1 MNQYILSFII
11 LFLTVFMSNK
21 HIDLKKD
28 SEWYQCI
35 RPKITPP
42 NWTFG
47 LVWSFLYILL
57 FFALAKVLKT
67 GNKFI
72 ISLFI
77 INLFLQVLWSYSFF
91 NIKRLDTAFLIIQFL
106 LLTATIIIMYSNNDV
121 RYLLYPYVGWLTY
134 AITINIL
141 AVKEQENC

>member
-1 MNQYILSFII
+1 MNSYIVSFILLFITI
-11 LFLTVFMSNK
+11 LMSNK

-42 NWTFG
+42 NWVFG
-47 LVWSFLYILL
+47 LVWSILYILL
-57 FFALAKVLKT
+57 FFALSKVLKT
-67 GNKFI
+67 GNQFI

-91 NIKRLDTAFLIIQFL
+91 NIKRLDSAFLIIQFL
-106 LLTATIIIMYSNNDV
+106 ILTTTIIIMYSNNDV
-121 RYLLYPYVGWLTY
+121 RYLLYPYLGWLTY

-141 AVKEQENC
+141 AVKQQDVC

>member
-1 MNQYILSFII
+1 MNYYIVSFIL
-11 LFLTVFMSNK
+11 LFLTVFLSNK

-42 NWTFG
+42 NW
-47 LVWSFLYILL
+47 
-57 FFALAKVLKT
+57 VLKT
-67 GNKFI
+67 GNQFI
-72 ISLFI
+72 ISLFV

-91 NIKRLDTAFLIIQFL
+91 NIKRLDFAFLIIQFL
-106 LLTATIIIMYSNNDV
+106 ILTTTIIIMYSSNEV
-121 RYLLYPYVGWLTY
+121 RYLLYPYLGWLTY

-141 AVKEQENC
+141 AVKQQEVC

>member
-1 MNQYILSFII
+1 MNYYIVSFI
-11 LFLTVFMSNK
+11 LLLLTVFLSNK

-42 NWTFG
+42 NWVFG
-47 LVWSFLYILL
+47 FVWSILYVLL
-57 FFALAKVLKT
+57 FFALTKVLKT
-67 GNKFI
+67 GNQFI
-72 ISLFI
+72 ISLFV

-91 NIKRLDTAFLIIQFL
+91 NIKRLDFAFLIIQFL
-106 LLTATIIIMYSNNDV
+106 ILTTTIIIMYSSNEV
-121 RYLLYPYVGWLTY
+121 RYLLYPYLGWLTY

-141 AVKEQENC
+141 AVKQQEVC